1 MSATTVDFNLDHT
14 MQQTDTAQGP
24 PPPKVPEGW
33 KAVWNEQYHEWFF
46 VNVYT
51 KQSVWEKPTEPVYPP
66 GEAPPSGAPPGYS
79 GGAASHATGTSEKST
94 FSSNNPYGTSQQPGI
109 SEDEKLAR
117 RLQEEEHA
125 RAGRL
130 SGDARGASNDYYGGQ
145 PPAGYGGSSGP
156 SVAGAP
162 HSGGYPAPGGYS
174 QEQQQQQQPPHYQSP
189 ATPSYQDDQNRGSSK
204 SKGGI
209 LGKLLGKASGHSN
222 TSRPPQQYGQQ
233 GYGQPGYGGG
243 GYGGQGMYQQQ
254 GYGMPPG
261 RRPGGGGMGAGGLAM
276 GAGAGLLGGALL
288 GSAMADDGDTYV
300 ENNYGDDG
308 GDMGGGDMGD
318 MGGDF

>member
-1 MSATTVDFNLDHT
+1 MDFNLDHT

-79 GGAASHATGTSEKST
+79 GGGAASHVTGTSEKST

-130 SGDARGASNDYYGGQ
+130 SGDTRGASNDYYGGQ

-174 QEQQQQQQPPHYQSP
+174 QEQQQQQQPHYQSP
-189 ATPSYQDDQNRGSSK
+189 ATPSYQDDQNRGSNK

-209 LGKLLGKASGHSN
+209 LGKLLGKASGHSGS
-222 TSRPPQQYGQQ
+222 SRPPQQYGQQ

-243 GYGGQGMYQQQ
+243 GGYGGQGMYQQP